1 VKLTS
6 EPKPRS
12 ARGQTLLRWAQRFL
26 FITGILLLG
35 YVGFTLLEA
44 RLFQVSAKRS
54 LEHQIQV
61 EKEQVQKEEGEKEQD
76 ENHIQPVINKAA
88 IKTGDVL
95 GRMDIPRLGM
105 SVAVLQGTSSRVL
118 RLGIGHIAGTPLPGE
133 AGNIGI
139 AGHRDTFFRGLKD
152 IRKNDDIQLQTASGL
167 SRYQVD
173 WAKVVANDDQ
183 GVLAPSTESALTL
196 VTCYPFYFVGPAPR
210 RFVVRAHKY

>member
-1 VKLTS
+1 MTTEWNDAL
-6 EPKPRS
+6 PR
-12 ARGQTLLRWAQRFL
+12 RQTFLRWTQRLL
-26 FITGILLLG
+26 FVTGILLLG

-44 RLFQVSAKRS
+44 RLYQVSAKRS
-54 LEHQIQV
+54 LENQIQI
-61 EKEQVQKEEGEKEQD
+61 EKERPQT
-76 ENHIQPVINKAA
+76 QP
-88 IKTGDVL
+88 KTPVKKGDVL

-118 RLGIGHIAGTPLPGE
+118 RLGIGHIAGTPFPGE

-152 IRKNDDIQLQTASGL
+152 IRTNDEIQLQTASGL
-167 SRYQVD
+167 SRYEVD

-183 GVLAPSTESALTL
+183 RVLAPSTESALTL
-196 VTCYPFYFVGPAPR
+196 VTCYPFYFVGPAPK

>member
-1 VKLTS
+1 MKLAS
-6 EPKPRS
+6 EPNTPS
-12 ARGQTLLRWAQRFL
+12 ARRQTRLRWTQRLL

-44 RLFQVSAKRS
+44 RLYQASAKRS
-54 LEHQIQV
+54 LENQIRLQNDQVQKEQV
-61 EKEQVQKEEGEKEQD
+61 EKEQG
-76 ENHIQPVINKAA
+76 ENHTKPVTSRAVT
-88 IKTGDVL
+88 KTGDVL

-133 AGNIGI
+133 DGNIGI

-152 IRKNDDIQLQTASGL
+152 IRKNDEIQIQTARGL
-167 SRYQVD
+167 SRYEVD

-183 GVLAPSTESALTL
+183 GVLAPSTNSALTL
-196 VTCYPFYFVGPAPR
+196 VTCYPFYFVGPAPK

>member
-1 VKLTS
+1 
-6 EPKPRS
+6 
-12 ARGQTLLRWAQRFL
+12 L

-44 RLFQVSAKRS
+44 RLYQASAKRS
-54 LEHQIQV
+54 LENQIRLQNDQVQKEQV
-61 EKEQVQKEEGEKEQD
+61 EKEQG
-76 ENHIQPVINKAA
+76 ENHTKPVTSRAVT
-88 IKTGDVL
+88 KTGDVL

-133 AGNIGI
+133 DGNIGI

-152 IRKNDDIQLQTASGL
+152 IRKNDEIQIQTARGL
-167 SRYQVD
+167 SRYEVD

-183 GVLAPSTESALTL
+183 GVLAPSTNSALTL
-196 VTCYPFYFVGPAPR
+196 VTCYPFYFVGPAPK